1 MKIIFLMT
9 VMVDVFFQDFQLVF
23 DFLARSFSSMARYVL
38 IATVEEADLDGRDFD
53 D

>member
-1 MKIIFLMT
+1 MT
-9 VMVDVFFQDFQLVF
+9 VMVDFFLLQDFQLVF

-38 IATVEEADLDGRDFD
+38 IATVEEADLDGRNFD

>member
-1 MKIIFLMT
+1 MMFM
-9 VMVDVFFQDFQLVF
+9 VVDVFFQDFQLVF